1 MQFDF
6 MKHLLPLLCCL
17 FVAQQSAFAQAPTI
31 VTFESAK
38 ITAGDA
44 LPGSNCVVTVSF
56 KIQAGYYLHSNRP
69 TVPRATPTIIQVG
82 TLGATRAL
90 PPAYSATGQ
99 KTIPGTTAP
108 VPVYEGALTAQIP
121 VALAPNAT
129 FPVTLPGVIGY
140 APVNEKTQTAGR
152 MEQVR
157 FTMTIPRST
166 NTPPATAKSPA
177 PDPKKKK

>member
-1 MQFDF
+1 

-17 FVAQQSAFAQAPTI
+17 FLAHQSARAQATTI

-38 ITAGDA
+38 VTAGEA

-82 TLGATRAL
+82 ALGATRSL
-90 PPAYSATGQ
+90 PPTYSATGQ
-99 KTIPGTTAP
+99 KTIPGNPAP
-108 VPVYEGALTAQIP
+108 VPVYEGSFTALIP
-121 VALAPNAT
+121 VVLAPNAT
-129 FPVTLPGVIGY
+129 FPITLPGVIGY
-140 APVNEKTQTAGR
+140 APVNEKTQAAGR

-166 NTPPATAKSPA
+166 NPPAAKSPT